1 MAPCAVS
8 QTESMPLTNPEKR
21 LLLEQLNEVGPCR
34 DKLQS
39 CQEKIKI
46 YELFVDQEQDKDKLI
61 ETNCEQKITLV
72 KETVENM
79 KASRDAALDKAAFW
93 ESAYKALTKKPGIG
107 CWLKRIFT
115 LGIVRCS

>member
-1 MAPCAVS
+1 MPYAVS
-8 QTESMPLTNPEKR
+8 QTDSPPLTNLEKR
-21 LLLEQLNEVGPCR
+21 LILEQLNEVGSCR

-61 ETNCEQKITLV
+61 EANCEQRVALI
-72 KETVENM
+72 KETVDNM
-79 KASRDAALDKAAFW
+79 KAARDAALDKAQFY
-93 ESAYKALTKKPGIG
+93 ESAYRALTKKPGIG

-115 LGIVRCS
+115 LGIARCS